1 MYLKWY
7 PIEVF
12 PWPHKLMGKLKNVVF
27 VYMHKELKKQG
38 FYYLKRKMPST
49 SWLEML
55 IIGQTPEHFQHCRT
69 LTTDINS
76 CTTAAQLSE
85 RHPTLAPRKAAT
97 TLSGC
102 GKLALPL
109 HVSFCCHTKCLAVE
123 VQLYVCRQGCY
134 RPAFSPRQQ
143 LPERLA
149 AEELACSD
157 ASITILSDEQATS
170 WQSQCSLC
178 RDEVVSYQ
186 PRRTE
191 FLARLLHRALEALEG
206 SACTSCKP
214 TVTQWQG
221 SHWNSGKHHLGL
233 EITCAESKWS
243 TPLWVSPFSWVS

>member
-1 MYLKWY
+1 MVPDRSVPLTTQAYGE
-7 PIEVF
+7 IEERS
-12 PWPHKLMGKLKNVVF
+12 LCL
-27 VYMHKELKKQG
+27 YAQRIKKQG

-49 SWLEML
+49 SWIEML
-55 IIGQTPEHFQHCRT
+55 IIRQTPEHFQHCRT

-85 RHPTLAPRKAAT
+85 RPPALAPRKAAT

-214 TVTQWQG
+214 TVTQ
-221 SHWNSGKHHLGL
+221 
-233 EITCAESKWS
+233 
-243 TPLWVSPFSWVS
+243 